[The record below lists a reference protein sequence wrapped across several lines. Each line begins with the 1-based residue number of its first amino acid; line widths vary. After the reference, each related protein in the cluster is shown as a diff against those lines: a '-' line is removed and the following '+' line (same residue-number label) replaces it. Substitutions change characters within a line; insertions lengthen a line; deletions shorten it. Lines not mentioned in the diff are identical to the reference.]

1 MIKIIEPGTKTMAEC
16 NSCGCKFS
24 YEKEDI
30 QSRPY
35 KVPDGFVP
43 SITKLPIFFESYVTC
58 PQCGK
63 TMTVKS
69 QK

>member
-1 MIKIIEPGTKTMAEC
+1 MIKIIEPGTKTVAEC

-24 YEKEDI
+24 YEREDV
-30 QSRPY
+30 QCRPY
-35 KVPDGFVP
+35 KVPDEFVP
-43 SITKLPIFFESYVTC
+43 AITKLPIFFESYVTC